1 MVSFS
6 DKSNLLTIVAVI
18 LTNMYMM
25 NQVKNIMEEN
35 VIF

>member
-6 DKSNLLTIVAVI
+6 DKSNLLTIVAVK
-18 LTNMYMM
+18 LTNMCMM